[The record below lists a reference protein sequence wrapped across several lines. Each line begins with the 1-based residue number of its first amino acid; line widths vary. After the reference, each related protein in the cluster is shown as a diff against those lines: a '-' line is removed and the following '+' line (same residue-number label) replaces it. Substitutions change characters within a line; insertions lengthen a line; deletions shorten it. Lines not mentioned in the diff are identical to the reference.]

1 MTALALGPK
10 SPEVEPRWRDPTFF
24 LSCTM
29 LEECRCAARQEGAN
43 TRVLHARGCSGGQNR
58 TEGRP
63 RRDWTLARGSAV
75 ISRGGSA
82 VTLQRHHQH
91 RRGETDNTL
100 GRSLLEKVYIIVAD
114 EEIRRK
120 PRKDSTC
127 GVKGCTIEEIFH
139 VMSICTDFDSD
150 ASAALAAEIGIG
162 EPSRSPIP
170 SISKNVRARPL
181 VSIDDSTAWNKFKF
195 GLPSA
200 LFLKSN
206 YRLDYG
212 AHLPAYLPSGHP
224 GPSANKNKLTGG
236 RLCWPIVE
244 SLQVVRRVDDLGLM
258 SSPEGEAGDHFAT
271 TPSMIPA
278 AVQLCP
284 GRRAGRC
291 AGAVALRCCT
301 PSDGREGRKKQL
313 TQNGLAVRASRAG
326 FTDEEEKFEEIE

>member
-1 MTALALGPK
+1 MR
-10 SPEVEPRWRDPTFF
+10 EDVR
-24 LSCTM
+24 
-29 LEECRCAARQEGAN
+29 
-43 TRVLHARGCSGGQNR
+43 GGQNR

-100 GRSLLEKVYIIVAD
+100 GRSLLEKM
-114 EEIRRK
+114 RRFVES
-120 PRKDSTC
+120 PGKDSTC
-127 GVKGCTIEEIFH
+127 GVKGLYDRRKNYTIRRPNNPPGGLAGIIVNRHVFH

-224 GPSANKNKLTGG
+224 RS
-236 RLCWPIVE
+236 
-244 SLQVVRRVDDLGLM
+244 VR
-258 SSPEGEAGDHFAT
+258 E
-271 TPSMIPA
+271 
-278 AVQLCP
+278 
-284 GRRAGRC
+284 
-291 AGAVALRCCT
+291 
-301 PSDGREGRKKQL
+301 
-313 TQNGLAVRASRAG
+313 
-326 FTDEEEKFEEIE
+326 